1 MKFEQS
7 IAYPLSQSP
16 HGGKHSHLP
25 EFYQEYADEL
35 NRMKSIREEELKQRQ
50 EEHWERFFRNFAPEE
65 PFGDFG
71 EREMPCSFDEID
83 SGDED
88 DYPFSVF
95 DLKRTASQEDMKSAY
110 RKGILDNHPDKT
122 GEDTSDA
129 FRVIQEAYE
138 YYTLHHCE

>member
-1 MKFEQS
+1 MKFKQS
-7 IAYPLSQSP
+7 IAYPLAQSP

-25 EFYQEYADEL
+25 EFYQEFADEL
-35 NRMKSIREEELKQRQ
+35 NRMKSIREEELKQQQ
-50 EEHWERFFRNFAPEE
+50 EEHWERFFRNFD

-71 EREMPCSFDEID
+71 EREMPCSFEDID
-83 SGDED
+83 SEDEG

-138 YYTLHHCE
+138 YYTIHHCE

>member
-1 MKFEQS
+1 MKFIQS

-25 EFYQEYADEL
+25 EFYQEFADEL
-35 NRMKSIREEELKQRQ
+35 KRMKSIREEELKQRQ
-50 EEHWERFFRNFAPEE
+50 EEHWEKFFRNFD

-71 EREMPCSFDEID
+71 EREMPCSFDEIN
-83 SGDED
+83 SEDEE

-95 DLKRTASQEDMKSAY
+95 NLKRTASEEDMKSAY

-138 YYTLHHCE
+138 YYTLNHL

>member
-35 NRMKSIREEELKQRQ
+35 NRMKSIREEEQKQQQ
-50 EEHWERFFRNFAPEE
+50 EEHWERFFRNFD

-138 YYTLHHCE
+138 YYTIHHCE

>member
-1 MKFEQS
+1 MKFENS

-25 EFYQEYADEL
+25 EFYQEFADEL
-35 NRMKSIREEELKQRQ
+35 NRMKPIREEEQRQ
-50 EEHWERFFRNFAPEE
+50 QQEAHWEKFFRNFD
-65 PFGDFG
+65 PFGNFG
-71 EREMPCSFDEID
+71 EREMPCSFEEID
-83 SGDED
+83 SEDEE

>member
-1 MKFEQS
+1 MKFTQS
-7 IAYPLSQSP
+7 IAYPLQQSP
-16 HGGKHSHLP
+16 HGGKHAHLP

-35 NRMKSIREEELKQRQ
+35 NRMKSIREEEQKQRQ
-50 EEHWERFFRNFAPEE
+50 EEHWERFFRNFD

-71 EREMPCSFDEID
+71 ERQMPCSFDEID
-83 SGDED
+83 SEDEE

>member
-1 MKFEQS
+1 MKFTQS
-7 IAYPLSQSP
+7 IAYPLAQSP

-35 NRMKSIREEELKQRQ
+35 NRMKSIREEERKQQQ
-50 EEHWERFFRNFAPEE
+50 EEHWERFFRNFD

>member
-1 MKFEQS
+1 MKFHKS
-7 IAYPLSQSP
+7 IAYPLQQSP
-16 HGGKHSHLP
+16 HGGKHVHLP
-25 EFYQEYADEL
+25 EFYQEGIDEL
-35 NRMKSIREEELKQRQ
+35 NRMKSIREEEQAQRQ
-50 EEHWERFFRNFAPEE
+50 EEYWERFFRNFD

-71 EREMPCSFDEID
+71 EREMPCSFEDID
-83 SGDED
+83 SEDEE

-95 DLKRTASQEDMKSAY
+95 SLKRTASEEDMKNAY

-138 YYTLHHCE
+138 YYTLNHL